1 MSLPCNL
8 KRIEYTVVHGGI
20 YEEKRV
26 AMFNS
31 TVISPEEVTD
41 FINKELIDFEYNP
54 KIVTMTYEQYLNLRD
69 VVEIYKKEP
78 ELEMESNQDFHE
90 DLILEQQGGII

>member
-8 KRIEYTVVHGGI
+8 KRIEYTVVHGGH

-41 FINKELIDFEYNP
+41 YINKELIDFEYNP
-54 KIVTMTYEQYLNLRD
+54 KIVTMTYEQYCNLQD
-69 VVEIYKKEP
+69 IEPGTKEIEQIIDKNIEFLK
-78 ELEMESNQDFHE
+78 
-90 DLILEQQGGII
+90 DLVLEQQGGII